1 MTPGTHVFL
10 SGLLTFGVPLAL
22 AVYELIALRRPGD
35 GPGRPDAPRPRDP
48 EPPPPP
54 GRQARSRPL
63 PACLVEAART
73 DPAARAT
80 HKKRAL
86 EPA

>member
-35 GPGRPDAPRPRDP
+35 GPGRPDAPPDP
-48 EPPPPP
+48 EPPP
-54 GRQARSRPL
+54 GREAHPRPL
-63 PACLVEAART
+63 PACLIEAAWT
-73 DPAARAT
+73 DPAAAPARDE
-80 HKKRAL
+80 RAL